1 MPLFTDEE
9 AEARTASCLVDAP
22 DAETVEGSLVDL
34 HRSEQP
40 GAAESFLEA
49 LSVRDF
55 HQLAACLAPAARA
68 RMLLPRGAEELVGR
82 DQITRRL
89 DGWFGSA
96 TEFQVLSTAHDEV
109 GARRRLIWRLRL
121 VRDGRSWELIEQVAF
136 VDPGP
141 DGIRQIDLLCSGF
154 LPEKTVSLFDA
165 GAMGCADGLAPE
177 FRRRISSIAIGSSLV
192 TLVRDPAA
200 REDLPPLA
208 RMLGHS
214 VTSVESQDDGSFRI
228 TVERRR

>member
-1 MPLFTDEE
+1 MPLFIDEE
-9 AEARTASCLVDAP
+9 AEAGKAS
-22 DAETVEGSLVDL
+22 AEG
-34 HRSEQP
+34 
-40 GAAESFLEA
+40 FLEA

-55 HQLAACLAPAARA
+55 DQLAACLAPAARA
-68 RMLLPRGAEELVGR
+68 RMLLPRGAEELAGR
-82 DQITRRL
+82 DQIARRL

-96 TEFQVLSTAHDEV
+96 TEFQVLSTAHDEI
-109 GARRRLIWRLRL
+109 GARRRLSWRLRL

-154 LPEKTVSLFDA
+154 LPETTVSLFDA
-165 GAMGCADGLAPE
+165 GGMGCADGLAPE